1 MGDGGAFSP
10 LQIEE
15 VICRL
20 SLTQQE
26 PAAMKQWNFVQF
38 GVLIQL
44 FPIGSHAA
52 LAEETTRLAV

>member
-1 MGDGGAFSP
+1 
-10 LQIEE
+10 
-15 VICRL
+15 
-20 SLTQQE
+20 
-26 PAAMKQWNFVQF
+26 MKQWNFVQF